1 MLRRIYCLSAETIC
15 GALKLNAS
23 GTEAVQARHA
33 EGRIEAVN
41 KSAHNEHFLTHNRVD
56 VLFFLIWNSDH
67 V

>member
-23 GTEAVQARHA
+23 GTEAVQARP
-33 EGRIEAVN
+33 GDWQNRSCQQTLPRGGFF
-41 KSAHNEHFLTHNRVD
+41 KHNRVD